1 MTSFKVVFKED
12 LSEVRC
18 SFQCLNLEELF
29 ADIQLQS

>member
-12 LSEVRC
+12 LGEVRC
-18 SFQCLNLEELF
+18 SFHCLKLEKFF